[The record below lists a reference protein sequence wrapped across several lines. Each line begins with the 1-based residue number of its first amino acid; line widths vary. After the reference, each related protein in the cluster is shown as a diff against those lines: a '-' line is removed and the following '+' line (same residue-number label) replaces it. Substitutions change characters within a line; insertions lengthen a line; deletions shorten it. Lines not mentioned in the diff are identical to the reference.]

1 MIDTKKIFSTPN
13 DGKHYFFG
21 YYDKSPVSAD
31 QNKLLALQ
39 VDFLDHIPEK
49 GDKAIIGYFDLSI
62 LDGKFIPLTET
73 STFNWQQGCM
83 LQWLGP
89 EFDSKIIFNDLRNS
103 KFCSV
108 IFDLDTGKEEILP
121 MAIYTLTSDG
131 RTALCID
138 HERHHWC
145 RRGYSYD
152 GISNEAKNKN
162 IVPGDGIFSLD
173 IERKKVKKIIKIE
186 EMNSIKPFTSMR
198 EGNNYLEHMMISP
211 DNNQFAFTHRWKH
224 LNMMHS
230 RIYVANIDGSNIRLL
245 NDVGRA
251 SHFNWRTESELLVW
265 CGLKNTIN
273 NLRKYKILNKF
284 IFSPLLPLYRKL
296 TKGNSIQGNTSISS
310 ALTGDSMVLFDVNK
324 LTHKRIGQD
333 VLLKDGH
340 PSISPLNQNI
350 MLYDSYPGPESAPE
364 LLIYNI
370 EKNILTKLDVLKS
383 IPLYDESPLRCDLH
397 PKWSFCGNF
406 ISIDTMDKGKR
417 DMYLYKI
424 SMNE

>member
-1 MIDTKKIFSTPN
+1 
-13 DGKHYFFG
+13 
-21 YYDKSPVSAD
+21 
-31 QNKLLALQ
+31 
-39 VDFLDHIPEK
+39 
-49 GDKAIIGYFDLSI
+49 
-62 LDGKFIPLTET
+62 
-73 STFNWQQGCM
+73 
-83 LQWLGP
+83 
-89 EFDSKIIFNDLRNS
+89 
-103 KFCSV
+103 
-108 IFDLDTGKEEILP
+108 
-121 MAIYTLTSDG
+121 
-131 RTALCID
+131 
-138 HERHHWC
+138 
-145 RRGYSYD
+145 
-152 GISNEAKNKN
+152 
-162 IVPGDGIFSLD
+162 
-173 IERKKVKKIIKIE
+173 
-186 EMNSIKPFTSMR
+186 
-198 EGNNYLEHMMISP
+198 
-211 DNNQFAFTHRWKH
+211 
-224 LNMMHS
+224 MMHS

-284 IFSPLLPLYRKL
+284 IFSPLLPFYRKL

-417 DMYLYKI
+417 DIYLYKI
-424 SMNE
+424 SVNE